1 MNKLK
6 TLLIIGML
14 SITSLSFASNV
25 SNESN
30 VADTSTMA
38 LASNVDYSAATSAT
52 TTPTKTDSTIP
63 IPAVG
68 ILFAAL
74 LLGAGIFGRRKKKA
88 KTNTVV
94 DAFART
100 N

>member
-14 SITSLSFASNV
+14 SITLVSFASNV
-25 SNESN
+25 S
-30 VADTSTMA
+30 DTSTMA
-38 LASNVDYSAATSAT
+38 LASKVDYSATTSAT
-52 TTPTKTDSTIP
+52 TTTTTTTSTKPSSTIP

-74 LLGAGIFGRRKKKA
+74 LLGAGIFGRRKKKT
-88 KTNTVV
+88 KTNTIV